1 VNLII
6 LAVSDLDPDGDA
18 IAHSLGQRLRD
29 DYDISEVTV
38 IKAALTMKQ
47 VAELELPKKYERAK
61 PGSPNYKRYVNA
73 YHTDSV
79 WELEALDPTVLQT
92 LLTVAIESVIDLEAY
107 NAEVQAE
114 REDAAHIAA
123 TRTRVLSVLREH
135 QPEQT
140 RIE

>member
-1 VNLII
+1 M
-6 LAVSDLDPDGDA
+6 
-18 IAHSLGQRLRD
+18 
-29 DYDISEVTV
+29 

-47 VAELELPKKYERAK
+47 VVELELPKKYERAK
-61 PGSPNYKRYVNA
+61 PGSPNYKRYLNA

-123 TRTRVLSVLREH
+123 TRARVLRVLREH
-135 QPEQT
+135 RPE
-140 RIE
+140 EAA